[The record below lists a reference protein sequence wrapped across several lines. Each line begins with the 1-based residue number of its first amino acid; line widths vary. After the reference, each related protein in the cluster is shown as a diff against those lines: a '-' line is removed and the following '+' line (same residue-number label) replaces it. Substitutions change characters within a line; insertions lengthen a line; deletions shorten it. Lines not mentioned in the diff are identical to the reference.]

1 MSGKTVRVVDLAEE
15 FGVDRSR
22 VRQIMKFLHI
32 QSTGVGNNGQTQVV
46 HVEDAEAIRH
56 YRNRPHY
63 TGYTNVLDQQRKL
76 GISPEDVEKL
86 LQQLNL
92 APQELSP
99 GYFYLTLKEGLQ
111 LREQHYLNLIEQLG
125 D

>member
-1 MSGKTVRVVDLAEE
+1 MSGKTVEVKELAQELKVDS
-15 FGVDRSR
+15 SR
-22 VRQIMKFLHI
+22 IRQMMKFLQI
-32 QSTGVGNNGQTQVV
+32 QSTGVGNAGQTQVL

-56 YRNRPHY
+56 YKHRPKHS
-63 TGYTNVLDQQRKL
+63 GYTSLQDQQRRLKITL
-76 GISPEDVEKL
+76 EDVEKL

-99 GYFYLTLKEGLQ
+99 GYLYLTLEEALQ

>member
-1 MSGKTVRVVDLAEE
+1 MSGKTVRVVDLAAE

>member
-32 QSTGVGNNGQTQVV
+32 QSTGVGDNGQTQVV

>member
-1 MSGKTVRVVDLAEE
+1 MSGKTVRVVDLAAE

-56 YRNRPHY
+56 YRNRPHHS
-63 TGYTNVLDQQRKL
+63 GYTNVLDQQRKL

>member
-1 MSGKTVRVVDLAEE
+1 MSGKTIGVKELAAE
-15 FGVDRSR
+15 FGVDASR
-22 VRQIMKFLHI
+22 VRQIMKFLQI
-32 QSTGVGNNGQTQVV
+32 QSTGVGTNGQTQVL

-56 YRNRPHY
+56 YKHRPRHS
-63 TGYTNVLDQQRKL
+63 GYTSLQDEQRKL
-76 GISPEDVEKL
+76 RVSAEVVEKL

-92 APQELSP
+92 AARELSP
-99 GYFYLTLKEGLQ
+99 GYFYLTLEEALQ